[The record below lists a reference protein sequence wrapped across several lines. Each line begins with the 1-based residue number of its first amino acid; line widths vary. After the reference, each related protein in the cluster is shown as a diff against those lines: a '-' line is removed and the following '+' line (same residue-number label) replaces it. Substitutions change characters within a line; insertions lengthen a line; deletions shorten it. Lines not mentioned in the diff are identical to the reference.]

1 MKLTMQTDY
10 ALRTLLYLAQ
20 RPSRSTIRDIAEF
33 YRISAHHMGKVA
45 HQLGKL
51 GLIRNIRGPGGGL
64 ELARSAGAI
73 TIGAVIRAFEGAT
86 RMLECVDTP
95 GVCVIQ
101 PGCTLRSVLAEA
113 ERRQMEYLNGVTL
126 ESLLP
131 ATHDIS
137 AFLK

>member
-20 RPSRSTIRDIAEF
+20 RPGRSTIGDIAEF

-45 HQLGKL
+45 HALGKL

-64 ELARSAGAI
+64 ELARPAGSI
-73 TIGAVIRAFEGAT
+73 TIGAVIRAFEGTT

-101 PGCTLRSVLAEA
+101 PGCGLRLALAEA
-113 ERRQMEYLNGVTL
+113 ERRQMDYLDGISIG
-126 ESLLP
+126 SLVARAEEPVML
-131 ATHDIS
+131 S
-137 AFLK
+137 

>member
-20 RPSRSTIRDIAEF
+20 RPGRSTIADIAEF

-64 ELARSAGAI
+64 ELARPAGSI
-73 TIGAVIRAFEGAT
+73 TIGAVIRAFEGTT
-86 RMLECVDTP
+86 RMLECVDSP

-101 PGCTLRSVLAEA
+101 PGCGLRLALAEA
-113 ERRQMEYLNGVTL
+113 ERRQMDYLNGISIG
-126 ESLLP
+126 SLVARAEEPIML
-131 ATHDIS
+131 S
-137 AFLK
+137 

>member
-1 MKLTMQTDY
+1 MKLTVQTDY

-20 RPSRSTIRDIAEF
+20 RTGRWTIGDIAEF

-64 ELARSAGAI
+64 ELARPAGSI
-73 TIGAVIRAFEGAT
+73 TIGTVIRAFEGTT
-86 RMLECVDTP
+86 RMLECVDSP

-101 PGCTLRSVLAEA
+101 PGCGLRLALAEA
-113 ERRQMEYLNGVTL
+113 ERRQMDYLDGISIG
-126 ESLLP
+126 SLVARAEEPVML
-131 ATHDIS
+131 S
-137 AFLK
+137 